1 MKKLFNYALIGAIA
15 LTGSTMLTSCS
26 SSDDAAAEN
35 NNPNFNPETNEVL
48 TKLVFNVATGNTT
61 RQTSN
66 ATQATTSDPF
76 RGINSAVL
84 LSFKQTD
91 DSKHISAAT
100 TADKRY
106 DLENIMSAGS
116 INAADNNTN
125 SSHRVIETS
134 LPLNTNSLIFYG
146 KAVQSTADKEQFGH
160 LDDFTIAD
168 ATATG
173 LKLSDT
179 NIELGSRLNGNTEE
193 FQKIGELLGGIL
205 TCIMN
210 SNLDGVHKDVV
221 HFGGTT
227 DEFIVTYPDGIYWSS
242 YVTSNGK
249 SPVTSSKDITSLEQ
263 LLADVYKEMTTIR
276 DTEGELRGGCAHSL
290 IYTIQSMWSVIN
302 QIRCATPF
310 CAEEAV
316 AQALAKHIHNRLK
329 KYFNGTVPDDGAAV
343 TGVSFLTSTT
353 MVLDNFD
360 SETVWPTTAD
370 TKPTKIYFTANPSIA
385 GKNLNQFP
393 EELYHLPAGSA
404 HYKFDSTKKQFTY
417 QQDYNTSAVGG
428 GTFNASSYYYP
439 AELCYFGN
447 SPVRTSSAQIRPA
460 DYPNGVDK
468 WKNNSSWDAR
478 WNETHVIS
486 STQAVAMKNNINY
499 GTSLLK
505 TQIHYGATSLQD
517 NNHNIQYYKDNTISP
532 TDEPNKAIT
541 IGATSFLLKGILI
554 GGQSKKVGWNYLPK
568 VFNPSE
574 TTETNPT
581 GYIYDNAIASSSIP
595 ASGSSAPNYTL
606 VFDNFNATAAAN
618 SQPQDKVYV
627 ALELIN
633 NTDQDFYGEHGLIR
647 KGGTFYLIGELDP
660 ASKAPTWADSD
671 HPLPPYNAD
680 GTTNKV
686 SRVFIQDYMTSVNFT
701 IGEYSLQH
709 AYLTVPDLRYSS
721 LTLGLSVDM
730 NWETGINFGDVV
742 VGGGQINP

>member
-15 LTGSTMLTSCS
+15 LTGPTMLTSCS

-35 NNPNFNPETNEVL
+35 TNPNFNPETNEVL

-84 LSFKQTD
+84 LSFKQGD
-91 DSKHISAAT
+91 DNKHISAAT

-146 KAVQSTADKEQFGH
+146 KAIQSTPANYEADGH
-160 LDDFTIAD
+160 LENFTIAD
-168 ATATG
+168 PAATG
-173 LKLSDT
+173 LDMSKT
-179 NIELGSRLNGNTEE
+179 NIELASRINGNLED
-193 FQKIGELLGGIL
+193 FQKIGDLLGGIL
-205 TCIMN
+205 TCIMY
-210 SNLDGVHKDVV
+210 SNLDGTHKSA
-221 HFGGTT
+221 
-227 DEFIVTYPDGIYWSS
+227 VTFQGNPVSYPNGIYWSS
-242 YVTSNGK
+242 YANPGGT
-249 SPVTSSKDITSLEQ
+249 SPVTPTHDLFALEKK
-263 LLADVYKEMTTIR
+263 LADVYKEMTNIR
-276 DTEGELRGGCAHSL
+276 DTEGELRGGCAHNI
-290 IYTIQSMWSVIN
+290 IYTIQAIWSVIN
-302 QIRCATPF
+302 EIRAAQPF
-310 CAEEAV
+310 CKEEAV
-316 AQALAKHIHNRLK
+316 AQALADHIHNRIG
-329 KYFNGTVPDDGAAV
+329 KYFNGTVPTTGAEV
-343 TGVSFLTSTT
+343 TGVSFKNATNNITENFA
-353 MVLDNFD
+353 LD
-360 SETVWPTTAD
+360 TAWPTQAD
-370 TKPTKIYFTANPSIA
+370 TKPSDFSSIS
-385 GKNLNQFP
+385 GLNLNQFP
-393 EELYHLPAGSA
+393 EDMYHLPAGAA
-404 HYKFDSTKKQFTY
+404 HYKFNSTKQQFIY

-428 GTFNASSYYYP
+428 GTFNVSSYYYP

-447 SPVRTSSAQIRPA
+447 SPIRTSSAQVRPN
-460 DYPNGVDK
+460 DYPNGVSN
-468 WKNNSSWDAR
+468 WKSDGSWDNSK
-478 WNETHVIS
+478 WDGTHVIS

-505 TQIHYGATSLQD
+505 TTVQYGAATIYD
-517 NNHNIQYYKDNTISP
+517 NNHNIQYYKDHTIAP

-541 IGATSFLLKGILI
+541 VGATSFQLKGILI

-574 TTETNPT
+574 TTETNPV
-581 GYIYDNAIASSSIP
+581 GYVYDNVLVSTSIP
-595 ASGSSAPNYTL
+595 ATGTSAANYTL

-618 SQPQDKVYV
+618 STPQDKVYV

-633 NTDQDFYGEHGLIR
+633 NTGEDFYGEHGLVR

-660 ASKAPTWADSD
+660 ASLSAQAPSWADSD
-671 HPLPPYNAD
+671 HPLPPYNAN

-686 SRVFIQDYMTSVNFT
+686 SRVFIQDYMTSVNFK

-709 AYLTVPDLRYSS
+709 AYLTVPDLRYSA

-730 NWETGINFGDVV
+730 KWETGIDFGNVV
-742 VGGGQINP
+742 VGGDKITTP